1 MPRRLHMYEGWTKPE
16 LWLHQLWQ
24 LWLGVS
30 CPLQTHDSG
39 LLGESLSVG
48 LLTSRF
54 YVCFICWNSIRKLI
68 PFPSCLDS
76 SCRWEDLHDLLCG
89 DHIPGL
95 FLPHQPDFG
104 CGCYGIRW
112 AERSHLGWSS
122 WERRGVSKI
131 TWATQE
137 PRARG
142 QVTTI
147 WFHFKIRLNCL
158 KTSAT
163 SDSQCNHIDNVMHIK
178 TPNHLQWIDL
188 HWYVT
193 LICWYIVVYL
203 NYRQAVKHLWPAR
216 RHKVEGQT
224 GQVPCTVLAVMML

>member
-1 MPRRLHMYEGWTKPE
+1 MYEGWTKPE

-24 LWLGVS
+24 FWLGIS
-30 CPLQTHDSG
+30 RPLQTHDSG

-54 YVCFICWNSIRKLI
+54 YVCFICWNSLRKLNSI
-68 PFPSCLDS
+68 S
-76 SCRWEDLHDLLCG
+76 
-89 DHIPGL
+89 IL
-95 FLPHQPDFG
+95 FRLFVP
-104 CGCYGIRW
+104 
-112 AERSHLGWSS
+112 LGRPTWSS
-122 WERRGVSKI
+122 LWWSYSWALSTSSTWFWLWLLWHTMSRTKPPWLKLVRKKRSFKDYLSNSGTKSKRSGDYHMI
-131 TWATQE
+131 SL
-137 PRARG
+137 
-142 QVTTI
+142 
-147 WFHFKIRLNCL
+147 IRLNCL

-178 TPNHLQWIDL
+178 TPKHLQLIDL

-224 GQVPCTVLAVMML
+224 GRVPCTVLAVMML